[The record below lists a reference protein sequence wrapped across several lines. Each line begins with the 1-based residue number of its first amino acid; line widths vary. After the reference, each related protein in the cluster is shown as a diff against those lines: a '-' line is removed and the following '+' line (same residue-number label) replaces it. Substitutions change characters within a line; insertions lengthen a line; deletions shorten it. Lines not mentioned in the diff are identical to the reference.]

1 MIDGY
6 KKRNG
11 YLCRP
16 EFVSYENIFERQFGN
31 DNFK

>member
-11 YLCRP
+11 YLCCF